1 MVKKVTVTIGVRSK
15 GSYAIKLKTIKEI
28 LKFLVKLILDIS
40 EMTKPKTDV
49 NKTGQIKFVLV
60 DWILMLQMML
70 QLNLRNTLLDVK
82 ILMML
87 CMRMNVMLDSLDGIL
102 LLRLTSDLK
111 KTIAPF

>member
-1 MVKKVTVTIGVRSK
+1 MVKEVTVTIGVRSK

-28 LKFLVKLILDIS
+28 LKYLVTLMVDIS
-40 EMTKPKTDV
+40 DKPKKIMDV
-49 NKTGQIKFVLV
+49 TKTGQIKFVLV

-87 CMRMNVMLDSLDGIL
+87 CMRMNVMLDSLDGMFL
-102 LLRLTSDLK
+102 LHLTSDLK